1 LRKVLVVLLLLLT
14 VAALAEAP
22 RKPISGFV
30 TGLFGGYWVYSG
42 PSYYFHEG
50 YGGSLRVGYRFKR
63 GELELNGFFEY
74 TSLVMT
80 HVWLHQDPGATANLM
95 TFGISPRISF
105 SPTTWISPYFGA
117 GPAYTLRTSSLNIER
132 GSDEPFYYLQNAA
145 SFAVFVEVGAEFP
158 LQPSVIVEVGCHYIH
173 PFTPEEERF
182 SGITFGAG
190 VSFYF

>member
-1 LRKVLVVLLLLLT
+1 LRKALVVLLLLLT

-22 RKPISGFV
+22 RKPIAGFV
-30 TGLFGGYWVYSG
+30 TGLFGGYWIYSG
-42 PSYYFHEG
+42 PSYYFHDG
-50 YGGSLRVGYRFKR
+50 YGGSFRAGYRFKR
-63 GELELNGFFEY
+63 GELELYGFFEY

-80 HVWLHQDPGATANLM
+80 DVWLRRDPDVTANLM

-117 GPAYTLRTSSLNIER
+117 GPAFTLRTSSLNIER
-132 GSDEPFYYLQNAA
+132 ESGGRFTYLQNTQN
-145 SFAVFVEVGAEFP
+145 FAVFVEVGAEFP
-158 LQPSVIVEVGCHYIH
+158 LQPSIIVEVGCHYIH

-182 SGITFGAG
+182 SGITLGAG

>member
-1 LRKVLVVLLLLLT
+1 MRKVFVVLLLLLT

-22 RKPISGFV
+22 RKPIAGFT
-30 TGLFGGYWVYSG
+30 TGLFGGYWIYSG
-42 PSYYFHEG
+42 PSFFFHEG
-50 YGGSLRVGYRFKR
+50 YGGSFRVGYRFKR

-74 TSLVMT
+74 TSLVVT
-80 HVWLHQDPGATANLM
+80 DVWLHQDPDATANLM

-117 GPAYTLRTSSLNIER
+117 GPAYTLRTSSLGLER
-132 GSDEPFYYLQNAA
+132 ESGERFNYFQNAQ

-158 LQPSVIVEVGCHYIH
+158 LQPSVIVEVGCHYVH